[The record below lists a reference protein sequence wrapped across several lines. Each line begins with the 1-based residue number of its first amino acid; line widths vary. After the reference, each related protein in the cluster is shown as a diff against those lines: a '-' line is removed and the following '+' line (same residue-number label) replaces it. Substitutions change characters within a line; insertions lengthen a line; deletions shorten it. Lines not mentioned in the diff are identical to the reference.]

1 MFSEH
6 KGIELEIN
14 KRELSGKS
22 PDMCKLNKTLL
33 NNSRDEGE
41 ITGEIKK

>member
-22 PDMCKLNKTLL
+22 PDMCKLNKSLL